1 VKSPRLI
8 PEHPKFETATEGE
21 VWDVLR
27 AKLGP
32 EDVLM
37 ANLRL
42 SDEVKDH
49 EADIVAIIAGAGV
62 VVLEVKGGSV
72 GVVGGQWRQSGNDTR
87 TFDPV
92 DQARTTKYA
101 IRKYVES
108 DPRWRN
114 TSRQRIRWAHSVAL
128 PNTDLHDD
136 FSMPDCP
143 RWAVH
148 GRGDIPDLAG
158 RLYDVVVMQETNNLP
173 PSAQD
178 VDLIVEILNGRNLPV
193 LDISADARER
203 EAEADRLTLEQATL
217 LRVTRLLNR
226 VEVRGGAG
234 SGKTVLALTQARQ
247 LSRGRGELKAKRVAL
262 VCYSRGLAAY
272 FKRVVDTWDR
282 RHRPA
287 FVGTFAELGMR
298 WGAPDGTRED
308 SDFWE
313 VELPALM
320 RKLAAELPDGHRFD
334 SVIVDEGQDFADSWW
349 APIMG
354 ALKDQETGGLF
365 VYSDENQR
373 IFKRFGAPPV
383 PLVPLILDHNLRNT
397 RQIGEAFNPLASSRM
412 RLMGGEGPEVEF
424 VRCAAEDAVE
434 TADAQVQRMLA
445 LGWKPHEVML
455 LTTGRRHPE
464 QVKAGSESD
473 PAAYWRAFWDDDA
486 VFYGHVL
493 GCKGLERRAVV
504 LCVNEEKAVD
514 RSRERL
520 YVGLSRATDQ
530 LVVVGDPDVVTQM
543 GGLEVARR
551 LGIG

>member
-1 VKSPRLI
+1 MTPRLL
-8 PEHPKFETATEGE
+8 PVDPKFETATERE
-21 VWDVLR
+21 VWEVLR
-27 AKLGP
+27 AELGHD
-32 EDVLM
+32 DVLM

-62 VVLEVKGGSV
+62 VVVEVKGGSV
-72 GVVGGQWRQSGNDTR
+72 GVAGGQWRQSGNDTR

-108 DPRWRN
+108 DPRWRGS
-114 TSRQRIRWAHSVAL
+114 SRQRVRWAHSVAL

-148 GRGDIPDLAG
+148 GKGDIADLGG
-158 RLYDVVVMQETNNLP
+158 RLYDVVVMQETENLP
-173 PSAQD
+173 PSPQD

-203 EAEADRLTLEQATL
+203 EAEVDRLTLEQASL
-217 LRVTRLLNR
+217 LQVTRLLNR

-262 VCYSRGLAAY
+262 ICVSQGLAAH

-287 FVGTFAELGMR
+287 FVGSFSELGR
-298 WGAPDGTRED
+298 GWGVPSGARD
-308 SDFWE
+308 STDFLE
-313 VELPALM
+313 TELPALM
-320 RKLAAELPDGHRFD
+320 RGLAANLADGQQFD
-334 SVIVDEGQDFADSWW
+334 AVIVDQGQDFADSWW

-365 VYSDENQR
+365 VYADENQR
-373 IFKRFGAPPV
+373 ISHRYGAPPV
-383 PLVPLILDHNLRNT
+383 PLVPLLLDHNLRNT
-397 RQIGEAFNPLASSRM
+397 RQIAETFNPLAPMRM
-412 RLMGGEGPEVEF
+412 LLMGGEGPEVEF
-424 VRCAAEDAVE
+424 VASAAQDAIR
-434 TADAQVQRMLA
+434 TADGQVARLLA
-445 LGWKPHEVML
+445 AGWKPQEVML
-455 LTTGRRHPE
+455 LTTGARHPVE
-464 QVKAGSESD
+464 MESGSDLD
-473 PAAYWRAFWDDDA
+473 PEKYWRSFWEADE
-486 VFYGHVL
+486 VFYAEAL
-493 GCKGLERRAVV
+493 ECKGLERRAVV
-504 LCVNEEKAVD
+504 LCVNEGSASD
-514 RSRERL
+514 WSRERL

-530 LVVVGDPDVVTQM
+530 LVVVGDPGVVAQM
-543 GGLEVARR
+543 GGPEVAAS
-551 LGIG
+551 LGI

>member
-1 VKSPRLI
+1 MTPRLL
-8 PEHPKFETATEGE
+8 PVHPKFETATERE
-21 VWDVLR
+21 VWEVLR
-27 AKLGP
+27 TELGP
-32 EDVLM
+32 DDVLM

-62 VVLEVKGGSV
+62 VVVEVKGGSV
-72 GVVGGQWRQSGNDTR
+72 GVVDGQWRQSGSDTR
-87 TFDPV
+87 NFDPV

-108 DPRWRN
+108 DPRWRS

-128 PNTDLHDD
+128 PNTELHDD

-148 GRGDIPDLAG
+148 GKGDIADLGG
-158 RLYDVVVMQETNNLP
+158 RLYDVVVMQETENLP
-173 PSAQD
+173 PSPQD

-203 EAEADRLTLEQATL
+203 EAEVDRLTLEQASL

-262 VCYSRGLAAY
+262 ICVSRGLAAY
-272 FKRVVDTWDR
+272 FKRVVDTWDGK
-282 RHRPA
+282 HRPA
-287 FVGTFAELGMR
+287 FVGSFAELGHT
-298 WGAPDGTRED
+298 WGAPYGTRD
-308 SDFWE
+308 TADFWE
-313 VELPALM
+313 IELPALM
-320 RKLAAELPDGHRFD
+320 RGLAAGLPAGQQFD

-373 IFKRFGAPPV
+373 ISHRYGAPPV

-397 RQIGEAFNPLASSRM
+397 RQIAETFNPLAPMRM
-412 RLMGGEGPEVEF
+412 LLMGGEGPEVEF
-424 VRCAAEDAVE
+424 VRSTARDAIE
-434 TADAQVQRMLA
+434 TADEQVVRLLA
-445 LGWKPHEVML
+445 AGWKSQEVML
-455 LTTGRRHPE
+455 LTTGERHPVQAE
-464 QVKAGSESD
+464 RGSESD
-473 PAAYWRAFWDDDA
+473 PAGYWRSFWENDE
-486 VFYGHVL
+486 VFYAEAL
-493 GCKGLERRAVV
+493 DCKGLERRAVV
-504 LCVNEEKAVD
+504 LCVNEDNASD
-514 RSRERL
+514 WSRERL

-530 LVVVGDPDVVTQM
+530 LVVVGDPAVVAQM
-543 GGLEVARR
+543 GGPEVAMC
-551 LGIG
+551 LGIP